1 LRFIQNTKYWFN
13 KKYIINY
20 ILFLSKKIKI
30 VNDMSVISNEIS
42 LMFQF
47 IYIILIISP
56 KNIILKFDTILHD
69 IFEIREID
77 HDIFDIRE
85 IAHF

>member
-1 LRFIQNTKYWFN
+1 
-13 KKYIINY
+13 
-20 ILFLSKKIKI
+20 
-30 VNDMSVISNEIS
+30 MSVISNEIS